1 MIPIKLLVLYQGK
14 ERAVISYGAHT
25 LRHLRVKLEKVLGI
39 PYQNQVLVHGISSD
53 QTVLINNEPFKD
65 NSTLN
70 DLKISEGANIILD
83 KVDLKNGKKTDS
95 EGNVQIN
102 SNLVSVLISRDD
114 EHGVNRIC
122 INK

>member
-1 MIPIKLLVLYQGK
+1 
-14 ERAVISYGAHT
+14 
-25 LRHLRVKLEKVLGI
+25 
-39 PYQNQVLVHGISSD
+39 
-53 QTVLINNEPFKD
+53 VLINNEPFKD